1 MYACPNSNSRSEAPN
16 PGVSLFILFSEVD
29 PSPSEGVGGGA

>member
-29 PSPSEGVGGGA
+29 PSEGVGGGA